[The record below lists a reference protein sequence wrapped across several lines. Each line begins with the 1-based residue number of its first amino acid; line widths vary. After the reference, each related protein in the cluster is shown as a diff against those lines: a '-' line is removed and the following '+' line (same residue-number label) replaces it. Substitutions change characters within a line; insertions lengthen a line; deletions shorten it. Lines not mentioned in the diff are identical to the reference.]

1 MTWQNK
7 VALATMS
14 ALLAAG
20 ITIAIRIVVQNLTF

>member
-7 VALATMS
+7 VTLAAIS

-20 ITIAIRIVVQNLTF
+20 ITIVVRLVVQNLTL